1 MITSPQFSFIQLSS
15 EIPCCCEVPLI
26 VSNINDLMFYINAD
40 ETFRIGFA
48 SMAGDQLAL
57 TEIAANLGWY
67 NLEFDP
73 SLYFAC
79 GDCFRILIKTAT
91 ETYLSNVLM
100 YDNDPIKS
108 MLVQYKSTDET
119 YFPFGANEARVRLP
133 MILSNPNP
141 ITEKEDYTD
150 ANGVINNPFKTRRQK
165 YELIIDYLPLD
176 FHKKL
181 QVALMHKLTIN
192 GMSVI
197 ESGDYKIDW
206 DNMDSSSGNELVMAK
221 TEISE
226 QDIVILKNC

>member
-1 MITSPQFSFIQLSS
+1 MITTKQFSFIQFSS
-15 EIPCCCEVPLI
+15 DVECCETPLV
-26 VSNINDLMFYINAD
+26 VSGINDINYYIEAD
-40 ETFRIGFA
+40 VSFQFGLA

-57 TEIAANLGWY
+57 SPANSVQGWFNLG
-67 NLEFDP
+67 FDP

-79 GDCFRILIKTAT
+79 GDCFRILIKTVT

-108 MLVQYKSTDET
+108 LMIQYKSTDET

-133 MILSNPNP
+133 MILSSPNP

-150 ANGVINNPFKTRRQK
+150 ANGVINNPFKSRRQK
-165 YELIIDYLPLD
+165 YELIVDYLPLD

-181 QVALMHKLTIN
+181 QVALVHKLTID
-192 GMSVI
+192 GLSVI

-206 DNMDSSSGNELVMAK
+206 DNMDSSSGNELIMAK